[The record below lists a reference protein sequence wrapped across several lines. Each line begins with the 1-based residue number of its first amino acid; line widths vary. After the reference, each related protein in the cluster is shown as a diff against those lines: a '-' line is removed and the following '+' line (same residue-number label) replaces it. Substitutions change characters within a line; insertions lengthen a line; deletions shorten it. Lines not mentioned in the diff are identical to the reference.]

1 MEGLSS
7 LIRQLERFLRIT
19 IDQGFPGRE
28 KTHPCHRVIGAKSLP
43 GNGFRYKV
51 TGTRRPMGIRAGA
64 QHVMRTAI

>member
-1 MEGLSS
+1 MTQRL
-7 LIRQLERFLRIT
+7 
-19 IDQGFPGRE
+19 
-28 KTHPCHRVIGAKSLP
+28 HRVIGAKSRP